1 MELFLWYLLPP
12 HNIVAFFHTCS
23 LVGGCGPADGTFLP
37 LIFLSAVRKRLVCRL
52 RCTTM
57 SACALTLVTHFVHD
71 VVGAVVA
78 RIDEIGADV

>member
-1 MELFLWYLLPP
+1 
-12 HNIVAFFHTCS
+12 
-23 LVGGCGPADGTFLP
+23 
-37 LIFLSAVRKRLVCRL
+37 
-52 RCTTM
+52 M